1 MINRISRTDPKFE
14 ETLDMLCKRYFNM
27 AGAPDCETIVTRNKL
42 EVKEDGVVCFYSTN
56 SDLCNAIKRCRQG
69 IKSVEVLPEGAYL
82 YFDNKAV
89 RQLWTVLKV
98 MN

>member
-1 MINRISRTDPKFE
+1 MNNRISRTDPKFE

-27 AGAPDCETIVTRNKL
+27 AGAPDCETIVTRNKF

-56 SDLCNAIKRCRQG
+56 SDLCNAIKRCRKG
-69 IKSVEVLPEGAYL
+69 IKSVEVLPEGACL